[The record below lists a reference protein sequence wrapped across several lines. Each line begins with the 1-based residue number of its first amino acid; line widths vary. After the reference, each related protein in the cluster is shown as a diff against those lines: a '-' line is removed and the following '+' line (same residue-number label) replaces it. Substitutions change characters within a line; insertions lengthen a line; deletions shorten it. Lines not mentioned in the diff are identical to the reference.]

1 MSKQKLNKIAGL
13 YYRLSKDDERAGES
27 LPIENQKRI
36 CEKIANEN
44 GFDTNPWLKALT
56 ERAEFFASYKA
67 SGADNTLCII
77 KPDNEVWREKGKREL
92 KILIRG

>member
-1 MSKQKLNKIAGL
+1 MSFWSLEGCG
-13 YYRLSKDDERAGES
+13 RRVRGEIPT
-27 LPIENQKRI
+27 LR
-36 CEKIANEN
+36 CLTT
-44 GFDTNPWLKALT
+44 DTNPWLKALT